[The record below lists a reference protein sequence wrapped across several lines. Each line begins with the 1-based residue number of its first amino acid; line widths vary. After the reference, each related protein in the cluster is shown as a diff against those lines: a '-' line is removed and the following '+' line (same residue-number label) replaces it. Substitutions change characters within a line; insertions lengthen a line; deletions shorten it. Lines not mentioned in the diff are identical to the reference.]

1 MRAGGAARPARILAV
16 WCPDWPEETTDSSD
30 ARAFEQVV
38 TAVADFCPVV
48 EVVRPGLCLLSA
60 RGPARYFGGEEAL
73 ARKIATAVTA
83 RGFACHAGVADG
95 QFAAGLAARAACPQH
110 AAVVVPPG
118 GTRSFLAPYPVHI
131 LTAPDQSGLASF
143 GLAPRSPAQSGL
155 AQFGSALPAQLVRL
169 GIRTLGDFAALPA
182 RDVASRFGAE
192 GSAAQRIA
200 RGTEARRPAAGT
212 VQADLSVASEFDPPA
227 LAEPV
232 VFAAKNL
239 AGQLLAG
246 LAARGLSC
254 VRIRVELTAGAGW
267 TEARLW
273 RHDGLLSALAIA
285 QRVRWQLDGWQ
296 SAPRTPAAPTS
307 FSVTPDSTDRSATPD
322 PANRSVTPDS
332 TDRSATPDPATSGVP
347 RNLKTPDASEPTPD
361 RDDGGGITRLRL
373 VPDQLV
379 RYEGRQL
386 ALWGDDLV
394 RDRVERAAVRLQAM
408 LGHESVTHPMLAGG
422 RSPGDRVVLVP
433 FGDVRAARLPADRP
447 WPAGIPPPA
456 PATVYPAPVPARVI
470 DASGAP
476 VTVTGR
482 AVMSASPDALTTG
495 DGPWLAITAWAGPWP
510 VTERWWDEEHASRRA
525 RFQLVTGDG
534 IGWLAA
540 VEQGR
545 WQIEARYD

>member
-1 MRAGGAARPARILAV
+1 VSGGGGRARNEGPARILAV
-16 WCPDWPEETTDSSD
+16 WCPDWPEETANGHD
-30 ARAFEQVV
+30 ARAFERVI
-38 TAVADFCPVV
+38 TAVAGFCPVV
-48 EVVRPGLCLLSA
+48 EVVRPGLCVLSA

-73 ARKIATAVTA
+73 ARKIVGAVTA
-83 RGFACHAGVADG
+83 QGIACHAGVADG
-95 QFAAGLAARAACPQH
+95 QFAAVLAARAAGPDH

-118 GTRSFLAPYPVHI
+118 GTRSFLAPYPVHV
-131 LTAPDQSGLASF
+131 LAAPVPS
-143 GLAPRSPAQSGL
+143 
-155 AQFGSALPAQLVRL
+155 GSASSWLARSRLTLAGQLVRL
-169 GIRTLGDFAALPA
+169 GIKTLGDFAALPA
-182 RDVASRFGAE
+182 RDVASRFGTE
-192 GSAAQRIA
+192 GSAAQRVA
-200 RGTEARRPAAGT
+200 RGAEARRPAAGT
-212 VQADLSVASEFDPPA
+212 APVDLAVSMEFEPPV

-239 AGQLLAG
+239 ADQLLAG

-254 VRIRVELTAGAGW
+254 VRVRVEVTAESGRA
-267 TEARLW
+267 EARLW

-285 QRVRWQLDGWQ
+285 QRVRWQLDGWP
-296 SAPRTPAAPTS
+296 SAPGASGAAG
-307 FSVTPDSTDRSATPD
+307 VTDVA
-322 PANRSVTPDS
+322 
-332 TDRSATPDPATSGVP
+332 GV
-347 RNLKTPDASEPTPD
+347 AGGEES
-361 RDDGGGITRLRL
+361 GGITRLRL

-379 RYEGRQL
+379 RDEGRQL

-422 RSPGDRVVLVP
+422 RGPGDRVVLVP
-433 FGDVRAARLPADRP
+433 FGDLRTSRRPADRP

-456 PATVYPAPVPARVI
+456 PATVYPAPLPARVI

-482 AVMSASPDALTTG
+482 AVMSAAPDALTAGT
-495 DGPWLAITAWAGPWP
+495 GPWLAITAWAGPWP
-510 VTERWWDEEHASRRA
+510 VTERWWDNGQASRRA

-540 VEQGR
+540 IERGH

>member
-1 MRAGGAARPARILAV
+1 M
-16 WCPDWPEETTDSSD
+16 E
-30 ARAFEQVV
+30 
-38 TAVADFCPVV
+38 DFCPVV

-73 ARKIATAVTA
+73 ARKIAAAVTA

-95 QFAAGLAARAACPQH
+95 QFAACLAARAACPQH

-131 LTAPDQSGLASF
+131 LAAPDQSGLALSRLTQH
-143 GLAPRSPAQSGL
+143 GSAPSGL

-200 RGTEARRPAAGT
+200 RGAEARRPAAGT
-212 VQADLSVASEFDPPA
+212 VQADLSVTSEFDPPA

-239 AGQLLAG
+239 ADQLLAG

-254 VRIRVELTAGAGW
+254 VRIRVELTAGAGR

-296 SAPRTPAAPTS
+296 SAPRTPEAPAAPD
-307 FSVTPDSTDRSATPD
+307 TPATPE
-322 PANRSVTPDS
+322 TP
-332 TDRSATPDPATSGVP
+332 ATP
-347 RNLKTPDASEPTPD
+347 RNPGYPENLGAHI
-361 RDDGGGITRLRL
+361 RRRRRRCGGITRLRL

-433 FGDVRAARLPADRP
+433 FGDVREARLPADRP

-456 PATVYPAPVPARVI
+456 PATVYPAPVPAQVI

-482 AVMSASPDALTTG
+482 AVVSASPDALTTG

>member
-1 MRAGGAARPARILAV
+1 VRAGGAVRPARILAV

-38 TAVADFCPVV
+38 TAVEDFCPVV

-73 ARKIATAVTA
+73 ARKIAAAVTA

-131 LTAPDQSGLASF
+131 LAAPAL
-143 GLAPRSPAQSGL
+143 P
-155 AQFGSALPAQLVRL
+155 ALPAQLVRL

-200 RGTEARRPAAGT
+200 RGAEARRPAAGT
-212 VQADLSVASEFDPPA
+212 VQADLSVTSEFDPPA

-239 AGQLLAG
+239 ADQLLAG

-254 VRIRVELTAGAGW
+254 VRIRVELTAGAGR

-296 SAPRTPAAPTS
+296 SAPHAPAAPT
-307 FSVTPDSTDRSATPD
+307 
-322 PANRSVTPDS
+322 
-332 TDRSATPDPATSGVP
+332 TSKAP
-347 RNLKTPDASEPTPD
+347 KTPKTPETSEPTPD
-361 RDDGGGITRLRL
+361 GGGDGSGGITRLRL

-433 FGDVRAARLPADRP
+433 FGDVREARLPADRP

-456 PATVYPAPVPARVI
+456 PATVYPAPLPAQVI

-482 AVMSASPDALTTG
+482 AVVSASPDALTTG

-510 VTERWWDEEHASRRA
+510 VTERWWDSGHVSRRA

>member
-1 MRAGGAARPARILAV
+1 VRAGGAARPARILAV

-38 TAVADFCPVV
+38 TAVEDFCPVV

-73 ARKIATAVTA
+73 ARKIAAAVTA

-118 GTRSFLAPYPVHI
+118 GTRSFLAPYPVH
-131 LTAPDQSGLASF
+131 LLAAPDQSGL
-143 GLAPRSPAQSGL
+143 
-155 AQFGSALPAQLVRL
+155 ALPAQLVRL

-200 RGTEARRPAAGT
+200 RGAEARRPATGT
-212 VQADLSVASEFDPPA
+212 VQADLSVTSEFDPPA

-239 AGQLLAG
+239 ADQLLAG

-254 VRIRVELTAGAGW
+254 VRIRVELTAGAGR

-307 FSVTPDSTDRSATPD
+307 LSATPDSTDRSATSDSTDRSATPD
-322 PANRSVTPDS
+322 PTDRSVTPDPVTS
-332 TDRSATPDPATSGVP
+332 SAL
-347 RNLKTPDASEPTPD
+347 RNSKASEASEPTTD
-361 RDDGGGITRLRL
+361 GDDGGITRLRL

-433 FGDVRAARLPADRP
+433 FGDVREARLPADRP

-456 PATVYPAPVPARVI
+456 PATVYPAPVPAQVI

-482 AVMSASPDALTTG
+482 AVVSASPDALTTG

>member
-1 MRAGGAARPARILAV
+1 M
-16 WCPDWPEETTDSSD
+16 WCPDWPEETADHHD
-30 ARAFEQVV
+30 ARAFERVV
-38 TAVADFCPVV
+38 TAVEEFCPVV
-48 EVVRPGLCLLSA
+48 EVVRPGLCLLNA

-73 ARKIATAVTA
+73 AQAIAATVTT

-131 LTAPDQSGLASF
+131 LAAPALA
-143 GLAPRSPAQSGL
+143 GP
-155 AQFGSALPAQLVRL
+155 LVRL
-169 GIRTLGDFAALPA
+169 GIKTVGDFAALPA

-192 GSAAQRIA
+192 GSVTQRIA
-200 RGTEARRPAAGT
+200 RGAEGHRPVAGT
-212 VQADLSVASEFDPPA
+212 APADLSVAMEFDPPA

-239 AGQLLAG
+239 ADQLLAG

-254 VRIRVELTAGAGW
+254 VRVQVEVTAGAGR
-267 TEARLW
+267 ESIRLW

-285 QRVRWQLDGWQ
+285 QRVRWQLDGAAEA
-296 SAPRTPAAPTS
+296 SPEAAPT
-307 FSVTPDSTDRSATPD
+307 
-322 PANRSVTPDS
+322 PA
-332 TDRSATPDPATSGVP
+332 
-347 RNLKTPDASEPTPD
+347 
-361 RDDGGGITRLRL
+361 DDDGGITRLRL
-373 VPDQLV
+373 VPDQLI
-379 RYEGRQL
+379 RDEGRQL
-386 ALWGDDLV
+386 ALWSDDLV

-422 RSPGDRVVLVP
+422 RGPGDRVVLVP
-433 FGDVRAARLPADRP
+433 FGDVREARLPADRP

-456 PATVYPAPVPARVI
+456 PATVYPAPLPAQVI

-482 AVMSASPDALTTG
+482 AMVSASPDALTAGT
-495 DGPWLAITAWAGPWP
+495 GPWLAITAWAGPWP
-510 VTERWWDEEHASRRA
+510 VTERWWDSGHASRRA

-540 VEQGR
+540 IERGR

>member
-1 MRAGGAARPARILAV
+1 VRAGGAARPARILAV

-38 TAVADFCPVV
+38 TAVEDFCPVV

-73 ARKIATAVTA
+73 ARKIAAAVTA

-95 QFAAGLAARAACPQH
+95 QFAACLAARAACPQH

-131 LTAPDQSGLASF
+131 LAAP
-143 GLAPRSPAQSGL
+143 
-155 AQFGSALPAQLVRL
+155 ALPAQLVRL

-200 RGTEARRPAAGT
+200 RGAEARRPAAGT
-212 VQADLSVASEFDPPA
+212 VQADLSVTSEFDPPA

-239 AGQLLAG
+239 ADQLLAG

-254 VRIRVELTAGAGW
+254 VRIRVELTAGAGR

-296 SAPRTPAAPTS
+296 SAPRTPA
-307 FSVTPDSTDRSATPD
+307 D
-322 PANRSVTPDS
+322 PR
-332 TDRSATPDPATSGVP
+332 
-347 RNLKTPDASEPTPD
+347 TPDAPTISSAPNNPDTPHTPITLTTSSASKTPKTPKTPEISEPPPD
-361 RDDGGGITRLRL
+361 GDDGSGGITRLRL

-433 FGDVRAARLPADRP
+433 FGDVREARLPADRP

-456 PATVYPAPVPARVI
+456 PATVYPAPLPAQVI

-482 AVMSASPDALTTG
+482 AVVSASPDALTTG

-510 VTERWWDEEHASRRA
+510 VTERWWDSGHASRRA

>member
-1 MRAGGAARPARILAV
+1 MRAAAGRPARILAV
-16 WCPDWPEETTDSSD
+16 WCPDWPEETADSHD
-30 ARAFEQVV
+30 ARAFERVV
-38 TAVADFCPVV
+38 TTVTDFCPVV
-48 EVVRPGLCLLSA
+48 EVVRPGLCLISA

-73 ARKIATAVTA
+73 AGRIVGAVTA
-83 RGFACHAGVADG
+83 GGNACHAGVADG
-95 QFAAGLAARAACPQH
+95 QFAACLAARAAGPDH
-110 AAVVVPPG
+110 AAMVVPPG

-131 LTAPDQSGLASF
+131 LAAPALA
-143 GLAPRSPAQSGL
+143 G
-155 AQFGSALPAQLVRL
+155 QLVRL
-169 GIRTLGDFAALPA
+169 GIGTVGDFAALPA
-182 RDVASRFGAE
+182 RDVASRFGTE

-200 RGTEARRPAAGT
+200 RGAEARRLAAGT
-212 VQADLSVASEFDPPA
+212 APADLSAAVEFDPPV
-227 LAEPV
+227 LAEPAA
-232 VFAAKNL
+232 FAAKNL

-254 VRIRVELTAGAGW
+254 VRIRVEVTAGPGR

-285 QRVRWQLDGWQ
+285 QRVRWQLDSWQ
-296 SAPRTPAAPTS
+296 AGEGHERPEADGTTRA
-307 FSVTPDSTDRSATPD
+307 
-322 PANRSVTPDS
+322 
-332 TDRSATPDPATSGVP
+332 
-347 RNLKTPDASEPTPD
+347 
-361 RDDGGGITRLRL
+361 DGGISRLRL

-408 LGHESVTHPMLAGG
+408 LGHESVTHPLLAGG
-422 RSPGDRVVLVP
+422 RGPGDRVVLVP
-433 FGDVRAARLPADRP
+433 FGDVREARLPAGRP

-482 AVMSASPDALTTG
+482 AVVSASPDALATG
-495 DGPWLAITAWAGPWP
+495 TGPWLAITAWAGPWP
-510 VTERWWDEEHASRRA
+510 VTERWWDGQQASRRA

-540 VEQGR
+540 VQQGR

>member
-38 TAVADFCPVV
+38 KAVEDFCPVV

-73 ARKIATAVTA
+73 ARKIAAAVTA

-95 QFAAGLAARAACPQH
+95 QFAACLAARAACPQH

-131 LTAPDQSGLASF
+131 LAAPGQSGL
-143 GLAPRSPAQSGL
+143 
-155 AQFGSALPAQLVRL
+155 ALPAQLVRL

-200 RGTEARRPAAGT
+200 RGAEARRPAAGT
-212 VQADLSVASEFDPPA
+212 VQADLSVTSEFDPPA

-239 AGQLLAG
+239 ADQLLAG

-254 VRIRVELTAGAGW
+254 VRIRVELTAGAGQ

-296 SAPRTPAAPTS
+296 SAPRTPAPPPPACRPRLHRPHATS
-307 FSVTPDSTDRSATPD
+307 DSTAHSATPD
-322 PANRSVTPDS
+322 PTNSGARWNPNTPE
-332 TDRSATPDPATSGVP
+332 
-347 RNLKTPDASEPTPD
+347 ASEPTTD
-361 RDDGGGITRLRL
+361 GDDGGITRLRL

-433 FGDVRAARLPADRP
+433 FGDVREARLPADRP

-456 PATVYPAPVPARVI
+456 PATVYPAPVPAQVI

-482 AVMSASPDALTTG
+482 AVVSASPDALTTG

>member
-1 MRAGGAARPARILAV
+1 LRGTGSGGGRPRNEGPARILAV
-16 WCPDWPEETTDSSD
+16 WCPDWPEETADRHD
-30 ARAFEQVV
+30 ARAFERVI

-48 EVVRPGLCLLSA
+48 EVVRPGLCVLNA
-60 RGPARYFGGEEAL
+60 RGPARYFGGEETL
-73 ARKIATAVTA
+73 ARKIVGAVTA
-83 RGFACHAGVADG
+83 RGVVGHAGVADG
-95 QFAAGLAARAACPQH
+95 QFAAVLAARAAAPDH

-131 LTAPDQSGLASF
+131 LA
-143 GLAPRSPAQSGL
+143 
-155 AQFGSALPAQLVRL
+155 GSASSWLTLAGQLVRL
-169 GIRTLGDFAALPA
+169 GIKTLGDFAALPA

-192 GSAAQRIA
+192 GSAAQRVA
-200 RGTEARRPAAGT
+200 RGAEARRPAVGT
-212 VQADLSVASEFDPPA
+212 AAVDLAVSMEFEPPV

-254 VRIRVELTAGAGW
+254 IRIQVEVTAESGRS
-267 TEARLW
+267 EARLW

-296 SAPRTPAAPTS
+296 SAPGASGAAGG
-307 FSVTPDSTDRSATPD
+307 FGVTG
-322 PANRSVTPDS
+322 ANDGAGVADVAGVT
-332 TDRSATPDPATSGVP
+332 GVTGGEE
-347 RNLKTPDASEPTPD
+347 N
-361 RDDGGGITRLRL
+361 GGGITRLRL

-379 RYEGRQL
+379 RDEGRQL

-422 RSPGDRVVLVP
+422 RGPGDRVVLVP
-433 FGDVRAARLPADRP
+433 FGDLREARLPADRP
-447 WPAGIPPPA
+447 WPSGIPPPA
-456 PATVYPAPVPARVI
+456 PATVYPAPLPARVI

-482 AVMSASPDALTTG
+482 AVMSAAPDALTAGT
-495 DGPWLAITAWAGPWP
+495 GPWLAITAWAGPWP
-510 VTERWWDEEHASRRA
+510 VTERWWDSGQASRRA

-540 VEQGR
+540 IERGH

>member
-1 MRAGGAARPARILAV
+1 VRAGSEGRPARILAL
-16 WCPDWPEETTDSSD
+16 WCPDWPEEGPGESTAAE
-30 ARAFEQVV
+30 ARLFERVV
-38 TAVADFCPVV
+38 TAVEAFCPVV
-48 EVVRPGLCLLSA
+48 EVIRPGWCVLGA

-73 ARKIATAVTA
+73 ARQIADAVTA
-83 RGFACHAGVADG
+83 RGYACHTGVADG
-95 QFAAGLAARAACPQH
+95 QFAACLAARAAGRGH

-118 GTRSFLAPYPVHI
+118 GTRRFLAPYSVHV
-131 LTAPDQSGLASF
+131 LASPV
-143 GLAPRSPAQSGL
+143 LAG
-155 AQFGSALPAQLVRL
+155 QLIRL
-169 GIRTLGDFAALPA
+169 GLRTLGDFAALPA
-182 RDVASRFGAE
+182 RDVASRFGSE

-200 RGTEARRPAAGT
+200 RGAEARRLAAGAAS
-212 VQADLSVASEFDPPA
+212 ADLSATSEFDPPA

-239 AGQLLAG
+239 AGQMLTTLTT
-246 LAARGLSC
+246 RGLSC
-254 VRIRVELTAGAGW
+254 VRIRVEVTAGDGH
-267 TEARLW
+267 ESARLW

-296 SAPRTPAAPTS
+296 T
-307 FSVTPDSTDRSATPD
+307 
-322 PANRSVTPDS
+322 
-332 TDRSATPDPATSGVP
+332 GQ
-347 RNLKTPDASEPTPD
+347 
-361 RDDGGGITRLRL
+361 DDGGQENDGTTRAEGGITRLRL

-379 RYEGRQL
+379 RDEGRQL

-394 RDRVERAAVRLQAM
+394 RDRVERAAMRLQAM

-422 RSPGDRVVLVP
+422 RGPGDRVVLVP
-433 FGDVRAARLPADRP
+433 FGDLREARLAADRP
-447 WPAGIPPPA
+447 WPGRIPPPA
-456 PATVYPAPVPARVI
+456 PATVYPAPHPAQVV

-482 AVMSASPDALTTG
+482 AVVSASPDALTTG
-495 DGPWLAITAWAGPWP
+495 SGPWRAITAWAGPWP
-510 VTERWWDEEHASRRA
+510 VTERWWDSGHATRRA

>member
-38 TAVADFCPVV
+38 TAVEDFCPVV

-73 ARKIATAVTA
+73 ARKIAAAVTA

-95 QFAAGLAARAACPQH
+95 QFAACLAARAACPQH

-131 LTAPDQSGLASF
+131 LAAPDQSGLALSRLTQHS
-143 GLAPRSPAQSGL
+143 LAQHGL

-200 RGTEARRPAAGT
+200 RGAEARRPAAGT
-212 VQADLSVASEFDPPA
+212 VQADLSVTSEFDPPA

-239 AGQLLAG
+239 ADQLLAG

-254 VRIRVELTAGAGW
+254 VRIRVELTAGAGR

-296 SAPRTPAAPTS
+296 SAPRTPTPIAPKDPT
-307 FSVTPDSTDRSATPD
+307 TP
-322 PANRSVTPDS
+322 
-332 TDRSATPDPATSGVP
+332 
-347 RNLKTPDASEPTPD
+347 KTSEPTPD
-361 RDDGGGITRLRL
+361 GDDGGGITRLRL

-433 FGDVRAARLPADRP
+433 FGDVREARLPADRP

-456 PATVYPAPVPARVI
+456 PATVYPAPVPAQVI

-482 AVMSASPDALTTG
+482 AVVSASPDALTAG

>member
-1 MRAGGAARPARILAV
+1 VRAASEGRPARILAV
-16 WCPDWPEETTDSSD
+16 WCPDWPEEGSGENLKESTAE
-30 ARAFEQVV
+30 ARAFERVV
-38 TAVADFCPVV
+38 TAMEAFCPVV
-48 EVVRPGLCLLSA
+48 EVIRPGWCMLGA

-73 ARKIATAVTA
+73 ARQIADAVAA
-83 RGFACHAGVADG
+83 RGYACHTGVADG
-95 QFAAGLAARAACPQH
+95 QFAACLAARAAGPEQ
-110 AAVVVPPG
+110 AALAVPPG
-118 GTRSFLAPYPVHI
+118 GTRRFLAPYPVHV
-131 LTAPDQSGLASF
+131 LGRPVLA
-143 GLAPRSPAQSGL
+143 G
-155 AQFGSALPAQLVRL
+155 QLIRL
-169 GIRTLGDFAALPA
+169 GLRTLGDFAALPA

-200 RGTEARRPAAGT
+200 RGAEARRLAAGA
-212 VQADLSVASEFDPPA
+212 VAADLSATSEFDPPA

-239 AGQLLAG
+239 ADQMLAT

-254 VRIRVELTAGAGW
+254 VRIRVEVTAGDGR
-267 TEARLW
+267 EGARLW

-296 SAPRTPAAPTS
+296 AGQ
-307 FSVTPDSTDRSATPD
+307 DGEGQDREGQENDGTTRA
-322 PANRSVTPDS
+322 
-332 TDRSATPDPATSGVP
+332 
-347 RNLKTPDASEPTPD
+347 
-361 RDDGGGITRLRL
+361 DGGISRLRL

-379 RYEGRQL
+379 RDVGRQL

-422 RSPGDRVVLVP
+422 RGPGDRVVLVP
-433 FGDVRAARLPADRP
+433 FGDLREARLAADRP
-447 WPAGIPPPA
+447 WPGRIPPPA
-456 PATVYPAPVPARVI
+456 PATVYPAPRPAQVV

-482 AVMSASPDALTTG
+482 AVVSASPDALTTG
-495 DGPWLAITAWAGPWP
+495 SGPWRAITAWAGPWP
-510 VTERWWDEEHASRRA
+510 VTERWWDSGHATRRA

>member
-1 MRAGGAARPARILAV
+1 VRAGGAARPARILAV

-38 TAVADFCPVV
+38 TAVEDFCPVV

-73 ARKIATAVTA
+73 ARKIAAAVTA

-95 QFAAGLAARAACPQH
+95 QFAACLAARAACPQH

-131 LTAPDQSGLASF
+131 LAAL
-143 GLAPRSPAQSGL
+143 
-155 AQFGSALPAQLVRL
+155 ALPAQLVRL

-200 RGTEARRPAAGT
+200 RGAEARRPAAGT
-212 VQADLSVASEFDPPA
+212 VQADLSVTSEFDPPA

-239 AGQLLAG
+239 ADQLLAG

-254 VRIRVELTAGAGW
+254 VRIRVELTAGAGR

-296 SAPRTPAAPTS
+296 SAPRTPTL
-307 FSVTPDSTDRSATPD
+307 VTPEALATP
-322 PANRSVTPDS
+322 NTP
-332 TDRSATPDPATSGVP
+332 ATP
-347 RNLKTPDASEPTPD
+347 KTSEPAPD
-361 RDDGGGITRLRL
+361 GDDGGDDDGGITRLRL

-433 FGDVRAARLPADRP
+433 FGDVREARLPADRP

-456 PATVYPAPVPARVI
+456 PATVYPAPRPAQVI

-482 AVMSASPDALTTG
+482 AVVSASPDALTTG

-540 VEQGR
+540 VEGGR

>member
-38 TAVADFCPVV
+38 TAVEDFCPVV

-73 ARKIATAVTA
+73 ARKIAAAVTA

-95 QFAAGLAARAACPQH
+95 QFAACLAARAACPQH

-131 LTAPDQSGLASF
+131 LAAPDQSGLALSRLTQHS
-143 GLAPRSPAQSGL
+143 LAQHGL

-200 RGTEARRPAAGT
+200 RGAEARRPAAGT
-212 VQADLSVASEFDPPA
+212 VQADLSVTSEFDPPA

-239 AGQLLAG
+239 ADQLLAG

-254 VRIRVELTAGAGW
+254 VRIRVELTAGAGR

-296 SAPRTPAAPTS
+296 SAPRTPTPIAPEAPT
-307 FSVTPDSTDRSATPD
+307 TP
-322 PANRSVTPDS
+322 
-332 TDRSATPDPATSGVP
+332 
-347 RNLKTPDASEPTPD
+347 KTSEPTPD
-361 RDDGGGITRLRL
+361 GDDGGGITRLRL

-433 FGDVRAARLPADRP
+433 FGDVREARLPADRP

-456 PATVYPAPVPARVI
+456 PATVYPAPVPAQVI

-482 AVMSASPDALTTG
+482 AVVSASPDALTTG